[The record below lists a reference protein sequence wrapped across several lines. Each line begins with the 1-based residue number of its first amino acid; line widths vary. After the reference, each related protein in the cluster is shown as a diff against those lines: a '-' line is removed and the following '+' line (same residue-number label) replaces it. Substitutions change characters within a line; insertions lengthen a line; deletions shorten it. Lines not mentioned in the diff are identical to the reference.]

1 MSTPT
6 RFPELQFRKDAPNV
20 WRIIDAE
27 TGNPIGQ
34 WYRSKIELLADLERF
49 AAEFGCAG
57 AATPT
62 PAASKE
68 VGGQAVSKLNGI
80 VVSRTGRTI
89 FVPLPRELWVPI
101 EGGCQCGFCAVK
113 NDEGDKIPGP
123 AFWDTLA
130 VSTQDLDRHTWTVH
144 APELH
149 NGGAAD
155 FERRHRELTAK
166 DARKGKL

>member
-27 TGNPIGQ
+27 TGNAIGQ
-34 WYRSKIELLADLERF
+34 WYRSRIELLADLERR

-57 AATPT
+57 TATPT
-62 PAASKE
+62 PTAPAASKL
-68 VGGQAVSKLNGI
+68 VSGQAVSKFNGI
-80 VVSRTGRTI
+80 VVTRTGRTI
-89 FVPLPRELWVPI
+89 FIPLPRELWTPI
-101 EGGCQCGFCAVK
+101 EGGCRCGFCAVT
-113 NDEGDKIPGP
+113 DDSGDKIPGP

-130 VSTQDLDRHTWTVH
+130 VSTQELDRHTWTVH

-149 NGGAAD
+149 
-155 FERRHRELTAK
+155 K
-166 DARKGKL
+166 